1 MARRQIVTGLDVGTT
16 KVAVV
21 IAEIGRDGGVDVI
34 GIGTSPSRGLRKGV
48 VVDIES
54 SVKAISEEVER
65 AERMAGVRMK
75 SAFVA
80 IAGSH
85 VASTNNTGVVAVS
98 REDKEITQED
108 VQRVIE
114 AARVVHIPSDREIL
128 HVIPRGFVVD
138 GYDGIKD
145 PVGMLGLR
153 LEVEAHIVTGA
164 MTSVQNLVRSVYKA
178 GIEVDDVVL
187 AQIASAQAV
196 LEPAEMELGVV
207 LVDVGGGTTDIAI
220 FQEGTLCFTSVL
232 PIGGGH
238 ITSDIAVGLR
248 TPLHQA
254 EQLKVQY
261 GNALTRD
268 ARDDVMLEV
277 PGVGGRES
285 RSVSEKVLATI
296 VEARV
301 QEIFSLVAKEI
312 GRSGCEG
319 LIPGGA
325 VVTGGTSL
333 IRGVSEL
340 AEQELNLP
348 VRPGRPV
355 GVTGLDDLASSPMLS
370 TGVGLIRYAVEARSY
385 SKGMYDAGRTTNV
398 LGNAFDRLRTWLR
411 EFV

>member
-1 MARRQIVTGLDVGTT
+1 MARRQIVTGLDVGST
-16 KVAVV
+16 KVAAV
-21 IAEIGRDGGVDVI
+21 IAEVGRESGIDVI
-34 GIGTSPSRGLRKGV
+34 GIGTSPSRGLRRGV

-54 SVKAISEEVER
+54 TVKAISEAVEK
-65 AERMAGVRMK
+65 AERMAGVRVR

-80 IAGSH
+80 IAGNH
-85 VASTNNTGVVAVS
+85 VASTNNRGVVAVS
-98 REDKEITQED
+98 RDDKEITQED

-238 ITSDIAVGLR
+238 VTSDIAVGLR
-248 TPLHQA
+248 TPIHQA
-254 EQLKVQY
+254 EQIKIEH
-261 GNALTRD
+261 GNALSRD
-268 ARDDVMLEV
+268 ASDDLMIEV
-277 PGVGGRES
+277 PSVGGRES
-285 RSVSEKVLATI
+285 KSVSEKVLATI
-296 VEARV
+296 IEARV
-301 QEIFSLVAKEI
+301 QEIFSMVAQEI
-312 GRSGCEG
+312 RKSGCEG
-319 LIPGGA
+319 VIPGGV

-333 IRGVSEL
+333 IRGLSQL
-340 AEQELNLP
+340 AEQELDLP
-348 VRPGRPV
+348 VRSGRPV
-355 GVTGLDDLASSPMLS
+355 GMTGLDDLASSPMLA
-370 TGVGLIRYAVEARSY
+370 TGVGLIRYAAESKTY
-385 SKGMYDAGRTTNV
+385 SKGLYDTGRPNV
-398 LGNAFDRLRTWLR
+398 FINAFERLKSWLR
-411 EFV
+411 EFI